1 MLYLVDGASFLKE
14 MCLLHHHRKSLFFMY
29 MLNICSKIVHGEFCP
44 YKSTLPTAEA
54 KWEGKYPSLSG
65 ERTKMYFLPFQVS
78 LDTKLRA
85 FQYKLSRIVY
95 TSHMT
100 NYRLC

>member
-1 MLYLVDGASFLKE
+1 
-14 MCLLHHHRKSLFFMY
+14 
-29 MLNICSKIVHGEFCP
+29 MLNICSKIVYGEFCP

-85 FQYKLSRIVY
+85 FQYKLNRIVY
-95 TSHMT
+95 TSHMI
-100 NYRLC
+100 NYRLSNLLIPRPALSVKLKCNPQKAYFTFAK